1 MSVDSHQSNPAAD
14 ISAIKDRAAD
24 WLERADR
31 ADWNERDAAELES
44 WLSQTPANRLAYW
57 RVKSAWER
65 AQRLHALPKIEEVAP
80 ETRGRFWPALLKIA
94 AAVSTI
100 AFLGFAAKGLLPH
113 TREQT
118 FSTGIGG
125 HKIVSFADGTE
136 VELNTNT
143 IIRTELSARERIIV
157 LEKGEAYFQVAHNAA
172 RPFAVVAGDRRITDL
187 GTKFLVRHDSARF
200 EVALT
205 EGRARFDASD
215 GVNDPSVL
223 LVPGDVVLEKNGALS
238 LLKKN
243 AGELADELGW
253 RRGVLVFSHATLADA
268 AAEFN
273 RYNASKIVIADPAT
287 ASITIGGTFATNNVG
302 GFVRLARNLLGLHV
316 EMRAEEIVISR

>member
-1 MSVDSHQSNPAAD
+1 MSAHDLNA
-14 ISAIKDRAAD
+14 SAIKDRAAD

-31 ADWNERDAAELES
+31 ADWNERDAVELES

-65 AQRLHALPKIEEVAP
+65 AQRLHALDLEKFQEP
-80 ETRGRFWPALLKIA
+80 ETRGRFWPAFVKIA
-94 AAVSTI
+94 AAVSAI
-100 AFLGFAAKGLLPH
+100 AFLGFAAKSLLPQ

-125 HKIVSFADGTE
+125 HKIVSFADGTQ
-136 VELNTNT
+136 VELNTDT
-143 IIRTELSARERIIV
+143 VVRTKLSARERTII
-157 LEKGEAYFQVAHNAA
+157 LEKGEAYFQVTHNAS
-172 RPFAVVAGDRRITDL
+172 RPFAVIAGDRRITDL
-187 GTKFLVRHDSARF
+187 GTKFLVRHDPSRF

-273 RYNASKIVIADPAT
+273 RYNDGRIVIADPAT

-302 GFVRLARNLLGLHV
+302 GFVQLARNLLGLHV
-316 EMRAEEIVISR
+316 EMRGKDILISR